1 MNTLLLPPVVPW
13 LKEFSEKAKAKLTYF
28 ANEKDNA
35 ITYKDISS
43 VGFMG
48 AHDKQFVNIN
58 EASTKGVEFAYE
70 QDLGAGIEMT
80 F

>member
-1 MNTLLLPPVVPW
+1 
-13 LKEFSEKAKAKLTYF
+13 
-28 ANEKDNA
+28 
-35 ITYKDISS
+35 
-43 VGFMG
+43 MG